1 MAELFLVRH
10 GQASFGSDNYDCL
23 SALGER
29 QCEWLGEYFAGRG
42 IEFDR
47 VLTGSMQRHEQ
58 TLAAIFRGLGRRLP
72 CEVHPGL
79 NEYDFK
85 ALYRALGDEHH
96 ELRALASGNMAD
108 YYRGLKEVLRLWS
121 EDRIAGPLPETWAQ
135 FQQRVAAVGVAIR
148 QGSGRR
154 LLAVSSGGPIG
165 VMTQQ
170 ILQAPA
176 ATAIALNMQ
185 VRNSS
190 ISHYF
195 FNSASIQLASFNSLP
210 HLDPTRLDSITF
222 G

>member
-10 GQASFGSDNYDCL
+10 GQASFGADNYDCL
-23 SALGER
+23 SALGEK
-29 QCEWLGEYFAGRG
+29 QGEWLGEYFARRD

-58 TLAAIFRGLGRRLP
+58 TLAAIFRGLGRDLP
-72 CEVHPGL
+72 CESHPGL

-85 ALYRALGDEHH
+85 ALFRALGDEHH
-96 ELRALASGNMAD
+96 ELRVLASGSRAD
-108 YYRGLKEVLRLWS
+108 YHRGLKEVLRLWS
-121 EDRIAGPLPETWAQ
+121 EDRIAGPVPETWLQ
-135 FQQRVAAVGVAIR
+135 FQQRVAEVGAAIR

-176 ATAIALNMQ
+176 ATAIALSMQ
-185 VRNSS
+185 LRNSS
-190 ISHYF
+190 ICHYY
-195 FNSASIQLASFNSLP
+195 FNSASIQMASFNSLP
-210 HLDPTRLDSITF
+210 HLDPIRLDSITF

>member
-23 SALGER
+23 SALGEK
-29 QCEWLGEYFAGRG
+29 QGEWLGEYFARRG

-47 VLTGSMQRHEQ
+47 VLTGSMQRHAQ

-96 ELRALASGNMAD
+96 ELQALASGSMAD

-121 EDRIAGPLPETWAQ
+121 EDRIAGPVPETWAQ
-135 FQQRVAAVGVAIR
+135 FQQRVAAAGDTIR
-148 QGSGRR
+148 LGSGRKV
-154 LLAVSSGGPIG
+154 LAVSSGGAIG

-170 ILQAPA
+170 ILRAPA

-185 VRNSS
+185 LRNSS

-210 HLDPTRLDSITF
+210 HLDPIRLDSITY